1 MIEEAAR
8 VIGLHGDLAEVATQ
22 RQTACGGCAAKTGCG
37 TSLIAAWLDRGPPVF
52 LIRNDIG
59 AAPGDE
65 VIIGLDE
72 GRLQRGTLLLYA
84 LPLAG
89 LLLGAVVGEWA
100 FARLGLAA
108 ELGAVL
114 TGLLGLVAALFQV
127 RRVTG
132 GEALGRDA
140 GVRLLRVVG
149 RPPSLAPG
157 DIRVAAAYSTEATR
171 KYE

>member
-8 VIGLHGDLAEVATQ
+8 VIGLRGDLAEVATRQ
-22 RQTACGGCAAKTGCG
+22 QTACGSCAAKAGCG
-37 TSLIAAWLDRGPPVF
+37 TSLIAAWFNRRAPVF
-52 LIRNDIG
+52 LLRNDIG

-89 LLLGAVVGEWA
+89 LLLGAIAGERA
-100 FARLGLAA
+100 FAHLGLAA

-114 TGLLGLVAALFQV
+114 TGLLGLVAALLYV

-149 RPPSLAPG
+149 RTPPFAPG

-171 KYE
+171 K